1 MSHGGVQGV
10 EMLLF
15 ESLLSSPPQ
24 EAALDILSVK
34 DGEGIRGNWG
44 SLKKGRGFFFF
55 IDRNSI
61 KELERCHSVGRM
73 LV

>member
-44 SLKKGRGFFFF
+44 SLKNGRGFFFY
-55 IDRNSI
+55 RQKQYQGVREVPLSW
-61 KELERCHSVGRM
+61 
-73 LV
+73 

>member
-55 IDRNSI
+55 
-61 KELERCHSVGRM
+61 L
-73 LV
+73 

>member
-44 SLKKGRGFFFF
+44 SLKKGRGFFFY
-55 IDRNSI
+55 RQKQYQGVREVPLSW
-61 KELERCHSVGRM
+61 
-73 LV
+73 